1 MSQLKP
7 RSRLIFIADDD
18 PDDLDLYQEIIAE
31 IPGNSILCFSDGKFL
46 YDHLVQ
52 ADARELPD
60 LIILDINMPLWTGQK
75 TVAAIR
81 EIDRLRDIRIVIITT
96 SRYEQDKAMWR
107 HLNIPM
113 YTKAS
118 SYADV
123 KELFY
128 YLLAGE
134 NHTTAKT
141 SHRDSY

>member
-1 MSQLKP
+1 MTQLKP
-7 RSRLIFIADDD
+7 RSRRIYIADDD
-18 PDDLDLYQEIIAE
+18 PDDLDLYQEIIAA
-31 IPGNSILCFSDGKFL
+31 IPGNSIVCFSDGKYL
-46 YDHLVQ
+46 YDQLIQVKTE
-52 ADARELPD
+52 ELPD

-96 SRYEQDKAMWR
+96 SRYEQDKAVWR
-107 HLNIPM
+107 QLDIPM

-118 SYADV
+118 SYSDV

-134 NHTTAKT
+134 NHTTAQNL
-141 SHRDSY
+141 

>member
-1 MSQLKP
+1 MSQPKP
-7 RSRLIFIADDD
+7 RSRRIYIADDD

-31 IPGNSILCFSDGKFL
+31 IPGNSIICFSDGKYL
-46 YDHLVQ
+46 YDHLITTDTQ
-52 ADARELPD
+52 ELPD
-60 LIILDINMPLWTGQK
+60 LIILDINMPLWTGEK

-81 EIDRLRDIRIVIITT
+81 EIHRLRDIKIVIITT

-118 SYADV
+118 SYSDV

-134 NHTTAKT
+134 NRTTIQNI
-141 SHRDSY
+141 

>member
-1 MSQLKP
+1 MSQPKP
-7 RSRLIFIADDD
+7 RSRRIYIADDD

-31 IPGNSILCFSDGKFL
+31 IPGNSILCFSDGKYL
-46 YDHLVQ
+46 YDYLIT
-52 ADARELPD
+52 ADTHQLPD
-60 LIILDINMPLWTGQK
+60 LIILDINMPLWTGEK

-81 EIDRLRDIRIVIITT
+81 EVDRLREIRIVIITT
-96 SRYEQDKAMWR
+96 SRYEQDKVMWR

-118 SYADV
+118 SYSDV

-134 NHTTAKT
+134 NRTTIQNL
-141 SHRDSY
+141 